1 MSTHI
6 NKLLER
12 LPDAPGIYLM
22 YNEKEELIYVGKAKN
37 LKKRVHSYFRKEK
50 KRAPK
55 VARMVKEVVS
65 FSYVTVKNELEAL
78 VLETNYIKENRP
90 KYNILM
96 RDDKHHLYIK
106 ISMNEEYPRVY
117 TARKVLNDGALY
129 FGPKTSSKSVYDSLK
144 LLRKLFPYRT
154 CTLDIRN
161 TETGVEVTKKTISY
175 PCIYFHIKRC
185 IGPCVVKCPDEYQE
199 IIQHVV
205 QFLKG
210 EYKDI
215 LESLTEKMKLYAEQR
230 NYEKAAESRDMILSI
245 KHMMEKQHAD
255 LASDVASLDSV
266 GIIRKFGKIFVS
278 VFQIRHGKVIAHENF
293 IFNDDNEEEIT
304 KEQEQAL
311 VEHCLIQY
319 YTAATDLPKE
329 ILVQELP
336 AEASIIEAWFKEE
349 KGSSVTISK
358 PQRGN
363 KVQLLELSLRN
374 AESYADQK
382 KVEWMRDKAKT
393 KGAVSDLAQY
403 LKINNFLHRI
413 ECYDISHLS
422 GTSTVASMV
431 VFKDGEPATKDYRRF
446 KLKTLESGEIDDF
459 RSMQEILERRFKR
472 LAQDADKKESSFGER
487 PDLIIID
494 GGKGQLSHVMEIA
507 EKYAITIPIV
517 SLAKREEEIF
527 LPKKSTPL
535 ILPRESFA
543 LYLVQN
549 IRDEAHRFAITYNR
563 NLRSK
568 TMKKSILD
576 EIKGV
581 GPKMKKKLLTAFG
594 DTRGIEMASLE
605 EVSAV
610 VGEKVAKNIK
620 EYL

>member
-12 LPDAPGIYLM
+12 LPEVPGIYLM

-37 LKKRVHSYFRKEK
+37 LKKRVHSYFRNQK
-50 KRAPK
+50 KHAAK
-55 VARMVKEVVS
+55 VARMVKEVVK
-65 FSYVTVKNELEAL
+65 FSYVAVKNELEAL

-106 ISMNEEYPRVY
+106 ISMSEEYPRVY
-117 TARKVLNDGALY
+117 TARKVLNDGAMY
-129 FGPKTSSKSVYDSLK
+129 FGPKTSAKSVYDTLK

-154 CTLDIRN
+154 CTLDIHN
-161 TETGVEVTKKTISY
+161 TETGVEVTKKTIAY
-175 PCIYFHIKRC
+175 PCIYYHIKRC
-185 IGPCVVKCPDEYQE
+185 IGPCIVKCPDEYGE
-199 IIQHVV
+199 IIQHVI

-215 LESLTEKMKLYAEQR
+215 LESLTVKMKEYAQNR
-230 NYEKAAESRDMILSI
+230 NFEKAGETRDMIFSI
-245 KHMMEKQHAD
+245 EHMMERQHAD
-255 LASDVASLDSV
+255 LASSVASLDSV
-266 GIIRKFGKIFVS
+266 GIVRKFGKIFVS
-278 VFQIRHGKVIAHENF
+278 VFQIRQGKVIGHENF
-293 IFNDDNEEEIT
+293 TFSDDNDEEIT
-304 KEQEQAL
+304 KDQLQAL
-311 VEHCLIQY
+311 VEQCLMQY

-336 AEASIIEAWFKEE
+336 AEKGVLERWFKEE
-349 KGSSVTISK
+349 SGQTVRILQPQKGDK
-358 PQRGN
+358 H
-363 KVQLLELSLRN
+363 QLLALALKN
-374 AESYADQK
+374 AETFADQK
-382 KVEWMRDKAKT
+382 KIEWMRDKAKT
-393 KGAVSDLAQY
+393 KGAAADLATY
-403 LKINNFLHRI
+403 LRISTPLRRI

-431 VFKDGEPATKDYRRF
+431 VFKDGEPSQKDYRRF
-446 KLKTLESGEIDDF
+446 KLKTLAEGEIDDF
-459 RSMQEILERRFKR
+459 RSMQEILGRRFKR
-472 LAQDADKKESSFGER
+472 LAQAEDKKEDSFTQQ

-494 GGKGQLSHVMEIA
+494 GGKGQLSHVVEIA
-507 EKYAITIPIV
+507 KEHNIKIPII

-527 LPKKSTPL
+527 LPGKSTPL

-543 LYLVQN
+543 LYLMQN

-568 TMKKSILD
+568 SMKKSLLD

-581 GPKMKKKLLTAFG
+581 GPKIKKKLIASFG
-594 DTRGIEMASLE
+594 DVRGIEAASLE
-605 EVSAV
+605 QITAV
-610 VGEKVAKNIK
+610 VGEKVAKTIK